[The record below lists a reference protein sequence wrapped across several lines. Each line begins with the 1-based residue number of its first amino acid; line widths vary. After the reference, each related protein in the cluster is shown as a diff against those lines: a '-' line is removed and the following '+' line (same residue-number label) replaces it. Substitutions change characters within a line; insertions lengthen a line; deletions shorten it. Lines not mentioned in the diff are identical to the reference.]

1 MVLDIGA
8 SGAERIADFAVVHLS
23 EVGKKDDLSF
33 CPGEGHER
41 IVYALVAHN
50 EMQTVFHDIPFEL
63 EIPVCRDELVQLF
76 RRHLSEELF
85 AFQFAFTL
93 VVCVP
98 CLISEDYLAV
108 NMTTMPC
115 CSAKRI
121 VSL

>member
-33 CPGEGHER
+33 CSGKGHER
-41 IVYALVAHN
+41 IIYALIAHN

-76 RRHLSEELF
+76 SDISPKSCSRFSLRLRWSYASLASF
-85 AFQFAFTL
+85 LRITL
-93 VVCVP
+93 Q
-98 CLISEDYLAV
+98 
-108 NMTTMPC
+108 
-115 CSAKRI
+115 
-121 VSL
+121 